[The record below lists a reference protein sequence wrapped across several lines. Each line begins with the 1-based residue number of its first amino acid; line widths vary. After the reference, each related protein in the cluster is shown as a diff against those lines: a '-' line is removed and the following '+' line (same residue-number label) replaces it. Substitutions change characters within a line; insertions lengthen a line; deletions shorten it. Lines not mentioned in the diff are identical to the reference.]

1 MANYIGYDS
10 KIGVEQVDWSAIT
23 TDLIDG
29 IKKEDERRVKKKGEI
44 QKASDD
50 LITEIS
56 DHQEALGSDTT
67 YNGYV
72 LDAAQQ
78 AKEFA
83 LMQNR
88 LMKKGNLKP
97 SEVVRS
103 TQILSDDWK
112 NFEKISKTFQE
123 TDAAA
128 RKAQGSGLSKQGEL
142 SYANFLKEVD
152 INNSRLV
159 VGPKD
164 GRLYFQSKNGKLM
177 DMATVNNRVA
187 DLPKDFDILKGTTG
201 FTATIGK
208 TILRDGSGG
217 LIENVRNQQ
226 SFKDAQQ
233 SYIDSVNADPRNTLS
248 VLTQSGYDVTEDP
261 TKVDAN
267 TILLKPD
274 ENGLLQPELSEANIT
289 AAENELQGY
298 IDSQLDKIQSKKTS
312 PVGGQIRADS
322 LNSNSTLL
330 NDFAVAITGG
340 NEGDVDVEAA
350 IRAIQSKN
358 PNITKIEK
366 KEITKGEGDE
376 KTTETILYV
385 HKDGRR
391 FPITLGSSN
400 ADETETITMNEA
412 MNQVATLLGI
422 PKGEVQPSIELWNKN
437 NKDFSGKIDYAND
450 FGFTKQTQIPQ
461 QDINNLKVG
470 EESLTTFLADHQEN
484 NTDMTVAE
492 RIASSKGLVQS
503 IKPLLVYVDKNKQK
517 QTLNI
522 IVDSAGS
529 VVFKDEKGND
539 IVILDSSTGR
549 VNTGNLQ
556 AALDSAQIESG
567 QYSGDPIITNFTA
580 TDLGG

>member
-1 MANYIGYDS
+1 MANYIGYAD
-10 KIGVEQVDWSAIT
+10 KEGIEQVDWSAIT

-128 RKAQGSGLSKQGEL
+128 RKAQESGTLSKQGEL

-187 DLPKDFDILKGTTG
+187 DLPKDFDILISDKQVTYE
-201 FTATIGK
+201 I
-208 TILRDGSGG
+208 
-217 LIENVRNQQ
+217 NQLE
-226 SFKDAQQ
+226 KRM
-233 SYIDSVNADPRNTLS
+233 NADKTLHLKKGS
-248 VLTQSGYDVTEDP
+248 RVMCVANLDMSGDKQIVNGSQGIVENIIGGIPLVHFNNGVKKLMDYHSWMSDDIEGLGIQQIP
-261 TKVDAN
+261 L
-267 TILLKPD
+267 IL
-274 ENGLLQPELSEANIT
+274 AW
-289 AAENELQGY
+289 
-298 IDSQLDKIQSKKTS
+298 
-312 PVGGQIRADS
+312 
-322 LNSNSTLL
+322 
-330 NDFAVAITGG
+330 AITIHKAQGVTL
-340 NEGDVDVEAA
+340 DAA
-350 IRAIQSKN
+350 IIDAGDNIFEYGQTYVALSRVKSLEGLYLHQFNHNKITTN
-358 PNITKIEK
+358 PKVT
-366 KEITKGEGDE
+366 
-376 KTTETILYV
+376 
-385 HKDGRR
+385 
-391 FPITLGSSN
+391 
-400 ADETETITMNEA
+400 
-412 MNQVATLLGI
+412 
-422 PKGEVQPSIELWNKN
+422 
-437 NKDFSGKIDYAND
+437 DYYE
-450 FGFTKQTQIPQ
+450 Q
-461 QDINNLKVG
+461 
-470 EESLTTFLADHQEN
+470 
-484 NTDMTVAE
+484 
-492 RIASSKGLVQS
+492 
-503 IKPLLVYVDKNKQK
+503 
-517 QTLNI
+517 
-522 IVDSAGS
+522 
-529 VVFKDEKGND
+529 
-539 IVILDSSTGR
+539 
-549 VNTGNLQ
+549 
-556 AALDSAQIESG
+556 
-567 QYSGDPIITNFTA
+567 ITNT
-580 TDLGG
+580 

>member
-1 MANYIGYDS
+1 MANYIGYAD
-10 KIGVEQVDWSAIT
+10 KEGIEQVDWSAIT

-128 RKAQGSGLSKQGEL
+128 RKAQESGTLSKQGEL

-187 DLPKDFDILKGTTG
+187 DLPKDFDILKATTG
-201 FTATIGK
+201 FTETLGK
-208 TILRDGSGG
+208 IVGRDGKGG
-217 LIENVRNQQ
+217 TIENIRNLD
-226 SFKDAQQ
+226 SFKKSKK

-261 TKVDAN
+261 TKVNAN

-289 AAENELQGY
+289 AAENELQEY
-298 IDSQLDKIQSKKTS
+298 IDSQLDKIYSAENITGSGNANNETTIGQQYGYLANVFNPNEGMRNESINQLLQNFPNVQDITVNGTGVTITKNDGTSPAIPINFIRSGEGATTIYNTAEQMADQLISALTGVTNAEKLKKYKAQFKKTGEYQAMKDNFDKALTAES
-312 PVGGQIRADS
+312 ILKIESSTSRPGKEFKWSSDS
-322 LNSNSTLL
+322 
-330 NDFAVAITGG
+330 I
-340 NEGDVDVEAA
+340 AA
-350 IRAIQSKN
+350 INENYKNLGENMVEGMGPSVQNAFNSFLQDGKTPGTKNSRVEFTPNKSDKNNGTLFLVMNGKKTEIGIIDKKGGTTTDSGTVMSTIQQLL
-358 PNITKIEK
+358 
-366 KEITKGEGDE
+366 
-376 KTTETILYV
+376 KTTT
-385 HKDGRR
+385 
-391 FPITLGSSN
+391 T
-400 ADETETITMNEA
+400 
-412 MNQVATLLGI
+412 
-422 PKGEVQPSIELWNKN
+422 
-437 NKDFSGKIDYAND
+437 AN
-450 FGFTKQTQIPQ
+450 
-461 QDINNLKVG
+461 VG
-470 EESLTTFLADHQEN
+470 
-484 NTDMTVAE
+484 
-492 RIASSKGLVQS
+492 
-503 IKPLLVYVDKNKQK
+503 
-517 QTLNI
+517 
-522 IVDSAGS
+522 
-529 VVFKDEKGND
+529 
-539 IVILDSSTGR
+539 
-549 VNTGNLQ
+549 
-556 AALDSAQIESG
+556 
-567 QYSGDPIITNFTA
+567 
-580 TDLGG
+580 